1 MASDSASLARWWSR
15 LCGGEIVSEASLTEM
30 TTFQDWY
37 GLGLDGR
44 VDSNVTPAVG
54 HGGIHVGYASW
65 AVCLVEDGSVVVV
78 LTNRRGPGGGGNDGD
93 VDLIVQVADAL
104 AIAARSH

>member
-1 MASDSASLARWWSR
+1 
-15 LCGGEIVSEASLTEM
+15 M

-54 HGGIHVGYASW
+54 HGGIHVGYAAW
-65 AVCLVEDGSVVVV
+65 AVCLVQKASVVVV
-78 LTNRRGPGGGGNDGD
+78 LTNRQAGGSNDGD
-93 VDLIVQVADAL
+93 VDIMVDVAHAL
-104 AIAARSH
+104 ATAARSIGNISIGGH